1 VIWTAGMRAH
11 ALGAQ
16 IPGRHDHLG
25 VKSLGVVF
33 RG

>member
-1 VIWTAGMRAH
+1 MLYTWPAALCWLITAGRG
-11 ALGAQ
+11 LE
-16 IPGRHDHLG
+16 RR